1 MNESSSLLLIKNTD
15 FSSSSLIFPSSSS
28 NSNSS
33 SSSSSSSNNNLNHL
47 TEEELEEAEEETL
60 INKNNE
66 NYFSNRF
73 KSSRLVNKNEPQQQH
88 KQNASKLNLIEKPI
102 HLDKIIATKVETLS
116 PDSDDDD
123 DLEDENKMDQDK
135 DFLNDQDLTKLDDSI
150 NDDVNLDE
158 TNGLFLKR
166 KLNDMDLELKT
177 NKITTTNNNSNVK
190 IQKILPS
197 PPISLT
203 ISTGLNDHFTML
215 ISNKQ
220 TFENNLSS
228 CDHLMIDSISE
239 NCIQFL
245 KITQV
250 KIFFK

>member
-33 SSSSSSSNNNLNHL
+33 SSSSSSNNNLNHL
-47 TEEELEEAEEETL
+47 TEEELEEAI

-73 KSSRLVNKNEPQQQH
+73 KASRLVNKNEQQ
-88 KQNASKLNLIEKPI
+88 QNASKLNLIEKPI
-102 HLDKIIATKVETLS
+102 MTSNNNTKIIATKVETLS

-177 NKITTTNNNSNVK
+177 NKITTNNNSNVK

-197 PPISLT
+197 PSST
-203 ISTGLNDHFTML
+203 ITTGLNDHFTML

-228 CDHLMIDSISE
+228 CDQLLIDSISE

-250 KIFFK
+250 KIF